1 MLLKPNTIKNNLM
14 NQVEEL
20 FKEFKDYVS
29 LRIEITQLKYSSKTS
44 LVTSSVLTY
53 MLISMVIFFFV
64 LVLTIGI
71 ALWMGNQLGEWY
83 LGFLIMAGIYLL
95 IGIVIFTFR
104 NRWIRI
110 PLNNLIIKEIF
121 DED

>member
-1 MLLKPNTIKNNLM
+1 M
-14 NQVEEL
+14 NQVEAL
-20 FKEFKDYVS
+20 FKDLKDYVS
-29 LRIEITQLKYSSKTS
+29 LRLQITQLKYSSKTS

-53 MLISMVIFFFV
+53 MLISMVVFFFV

-71 ALWMGNQLGEWY
+71 ALWIGNVLGEWY

-95 IGIVIFTFR
+95 IGLVIFTFR

>member
-1 MLLKPNTIKNNLM
+1 M
-14 NQVEEL
+14 NQVEAL

-29 LRIEITQLKYSSKTS
+29 LRLQITQLKYSSKTS

-53 MLISMVIFFFV
+53 MLISMIVFFFV

-71 ALWMGNQLGEWY
+71 ALWMGNLLGEWY

-95 IGIVIFTFR
+95 IGLVIFTFR

>member
-1 MLLKPNTIKNNLM
+1 M
-14 NQVEEL
+14 NQVEAL
-20 FKEFKDYVS
+20 FEEFKDYVS
-29 LRIEITQLKYSSKTS
+29 LRLQITQLKYSSKTS

-53 MLISMVIFFFV
+53 MLISMVVFFFV

-71 ALWMGNQLGEWY
+71 ALWIGNLLGEWY
-83 LGFLIMAGIYLL
+83 LGFLIMAGIYLML
-95 IGIVIFTFR
+95 SLVIFTFR

>member
-1 MLLKPNTIKNNLM
+1 M
-14 NQVEEL
+14 NQVEAL
-20 FKEFKDYVS
+20 FEEFKDYVS
-29 LRIEITQLKYSSKTS
+29 LRLQITQLKYSSKTS
-44 LVTSSVLTY
+44 LVTSSLLTY
-53 MLISMVIFFFV
+53 MLISMVVFFFV

-71 ALWMGNQLGEWY
+71 ALWIGNLLGEWY
-83 LGFLIMAGIYLL
+83 LGFLIMAGIYLML
-95 IGIVIFTFR
+95 GLVIFTFR

>member
-1 MLLKPNTIKNNLM
+1 MK
-14 NQVEEL
+14 EL
-20 FKEFKDYVS
+20 KDYIS
-29 LRIEITQLKYSSKTS
+29 LRLQITQLKYSSKTS

-53 MLISMVIFFFV
+53 MLISMVVFFFV

-71 ALWMGNQLGEWY
+71 ALWMGNLLGEWY

-95 IGIVIFTFR
+95 IGLVIFTFR

>member
-1 MLLKPNTIKNNLM
+1 M

>member
-1 MLLKPNTIKNNLM
+1 M
-14 NQVEEL
+14 NQVETL

-29 LRIEITQLKYSSKTS
+29 LRLQITQLRYSSKTS
-44 LVTSSVLTY
+44 LVSSSVLTY
-53 MLISMVIFFFV
+53 MLISMIVLFFV

-71 ALWMGNQLGEWY
+71 ALWMGNLLGEWY
-83 LGFLIMAGIYLL
+83 LGFLIMAGIYLML
-95 IGIVIFTFR
+95 GLVIFTFR

>member
-1 MLLKPNTIKNNLM
+1 M
-14 NQVEEL
+14 NQVEAL

-29 LRIEITQLKYSSKTS
+29 LRLQITQLKYSSKTS

-53 MLISMVIFFFV
+53 MLISMIVFFFV

-71 ALWMGNQLGEWY
+71 ALWMGNLLGEWY
-83 LGFLIMAGIYLL
+83 LGFLIMAGIYLML
-95 IGIVIFTFR
+95 GLVIFTFR

>member
-1 MLLKPNTIKNNLM
+1 M
-14 NQVEEL
+14 NQVEAL
-20 FKEFKDYVS
+20 FEEFKDYVS
-29 LRIEITQLKYSSKTS
+29 LRLQITQLKYSSKTS

-53 MLISMVIFFFV
+53 MLISMVVFFFV

-71 ALWMGNQLGEWY
+71 ALWIGNLLGEWY
-83 LGFLIMAGIYLL
+83 LGFLIMAGIYLML
-95 IGIVIFTFR
+95 GLVIFTFR

>member
-1 MLLKPNTIKNNLM
+1 M
-14 NQVEEL
+14 NQVEALLKEL
-20 FKEFKDYVS
+20 KDYIS
-29 LRIEITQLKYSSKTS
+29 LRLQITQLKYSSKTS

-53 MLISMVIFFFV
+53 MLISMVVFFFV

-71 ALWMGNQLGEWY
+71 ALWMGNLLGEWY

-95 IGIVIFTFR
+95 IGLVIFTFR

>member
-1 MLLKPNTIKNNLM
+1 M
-14 NQVEEL
+14 NQVEAL
-20 FKEFKDYVS
+20 FKDLKDYVS
-29 LRIEITQLKYSSKTS
+29 LRLQITQLKYSSKTS

-53 MLISMVIFFFV
+53 MLISMVVFFFV

-71 ALWMGNQLGEWY
+71 ALWIGNLLGEWY

-95 IGIVIFTFR
+95 IGLVIFTFR

>member
-1 MLLKPNTIKNNLM
+1 M
-14 NQVEEL
+14 NQVEAL
-20 FKEFKDYVS
+20 FEEFKDYVS
-29 LRIEITQLKYSSKTS
+29 LRLQITQLKYSSKTS

-53 MLISMVIFFFV
+53 MLISMVVFFFV

-71 ALWMGNQLGEWY
+71 ALCIGNLLGEWY
-83 LGFLIMAGIYLL
+83 LGFLIMAGIYLML
-95 IGIVIFTFR
+95 GLVIFTFR